1 MKKNFFVDKG
11 VYLLNQDNCYDLHNN
26 YHFHQCTIIP
36 NKATIILIWLRL
48 DKEWVQDN
56 QPKEV
61 VINFQNV
68 SFFEISKNFIADR
81 PKTIEEIGYKEPFD
95 EDLDW
100 LNRDENFKVT
110 DHIIFRF
117 ENDEFMR
124 IHAEYAEVK
133 EA

>member
-1 MKKNFFVDKG
+1 MKKNFIVDKG

-61 VINFQNV
+61 VINFKNV
-68 SFFEISKNFIADR
+68 SFFVISDNIFNDR
-81 PKTIEEIGYKEPFD
+81 IVQIQEIGYKDPD
-95 EDLDW
+95 DKDLDW
-100 LNRDENFKVT
+100 LNNESFFLEDS
-110 DHIIFRF
+110 HIIFRF